1 MAEESDTGSE
11 FHWDDSLSEVDNAL
25 PRWVDLQSE
34 EEVDDEN
41 DDIFQPL
48 GDLFGDSME
57 APSQTITIDSKD
69 EPPKSVKVEEDHW
82 FWTYVYVPFGILFI
96 IIYITVGEINR
107 PVWMTTRSMLIHFGL
122 LSLPMLLPWSKRS

>member
-11 FHWDDSLSEVDNAL
+11 FQWDDSLSEVDYAL
-25 PRWVDLQSE
+25 PRWVDLQLE
-34 EEVDDEN
+34 EGVADEKY
-41 DDIFQPL
+41 DIFQSL

-57 APSQTITIDSKD
+57 APNQTMTIDSKD
-69 EPPKSVKVEEDHW
+69 GPPKSVEVEEDHW
-82 FWTYVYVPFGILFI
+82 FWTYVYVPFAILFI
-96 IIYITVGEINR
+96 IIYLTVGEINR